1 LRLEVVMPDCKH
13 LFVFDNSNGHGA
25 FAEDALLAQRISKG
39 WGGKQP
45 LMRDTQWVDSEG
57 TMHLQKMVFVEAD
70 RIKFPDGPVSRHSGR
85 LKPNEGPP
93 DWVGCA
99 KGAHQVLFVRARIVE
114 EKLANDPAAARNP
127 REKLILDFL
136 EEEGRA
142 TCTNP
147 DK

>member
-1 LRLEVVMPDCKH
+1 MPDCKH

-99 KGAHQVLFVRARIVE
+99 KGAHQVLFERRIVE
-114 EKLANDPAAARNP
+114 GKLATTRPLRGIPARN
-127 REKLILDFL
+127 
-136 EEEGRA
+136 
-142 TCTNP
+142 
-147 DK
+147 